1 MGTSPLRGAERAEQY
16 AMGRD
21 SEALGPSD
29 SSDSGSDMTGLD
41 VDRDDPNLP
50 VDVATDTPGA
60 VTPPLGRSDAAGTGA
75 RRSVAADA
83 GVEGAD
89 VGPDRIEG
97 GPSGGNASPD
107 EGRVAPAPNEPRE
120 AEDLRDAPDDGLEPE
135 PEDDIPRDSK
145 S

>member
-1 MGTSPLRGAERAEQY
+1 
-16 AMGRD
+16 MGRD

-60 VTPPLGRSDAAGTGA
+60 VIEEGPP
-75 RRSVAADA
+75 
-83 GVEGAD
+83 
-89 VGPDRIEG
+89 
-97 GPSGGNASPD
+97 GGNASPD
-107 EGRVAPAPNEPRE
+107 EGRVAPAPNEPGK